1 MDRVAPF
8 GEAFDSWGFPL
19 GALWAWGITGFEV
32 VAAGL
37 LLVGR
42 AVRLVSLL
50 LAVEISFGICLV
62 HWHHGWFVVGHGGN
76 GMEYSVLL
84 VCALLCIGLHERH
97 IGATRG

>member
-1 MDRVAPF
+1 M
-8 GEAFDSWGFPL
+8 

-50 LAVEISFGICLV
+50 LAVEISFGICLL

-76 GMEYSVLL
+76 GSTDGSGSPTVVAGDPADLVDCGEASV
-84 VCALLCIGLHERH
+84 
-97 IGATRG
+97 ATGG